1 MWRVQYGNQYDI
13 LGYVYALYGPAWK
26 FTIGTN
32 KQSRGHNG
40 SPVSVVLNRRFLVNR
55 GLACNAKQNTL
66 YTFITNDTMQ
76 FFSSRRIYFPT
87 SFHHLGAK
95 RFFFALIYSSI
106 EFRRVRNLLEFTL
119 LFPPHYRFLSPSS
132 SENNNDIENK
142 LPPNLKSVIRRKP
155 ERGSVYT
162 RKRAIRETG
171 EKSGIGSGSISVVD
185 HGRSWLT
192 RHDFSSPRS
201 SRRLTRDACHRV
213 HEFRLSPSE
222 RIISFHSHE
231 LSQFPADSR
240 LLERRIPGSGPRQ
253 TRQRARIC
261 IFIPAS
267 WACRL
272 KLRSWWPPRYLQPGA
287 CYYFKRW

>member
-76 FFSSRRIYFPT
+76 FFSSRRIYFST

-162 RKRAIRETG
+162 RKRAIQARNRREKWYWVWKHFRRRPRPIVT
-171 EKSGIGSGSISVVD
+171 
-185 HGRSWLT
+185 HAT
-192 RHDFSSPRS
+192 RF
-201 SRRLTRDACHRV
+201 
-213 HEFRLSPSE
+213 
-222 RIISFHSHE
+222 
-231 LSQFPADSR
+231 
-240 LLERRIPGSGPRQ
+240 
-253 TRQRARIC
+253 
-261 IFIPAS
+261 FIPAFEQEADKRRVS
-267 WACRL
+267 
-272 KLRSWWPPRYLQPGA
+272 PGSRVPT
-287 CYYFKRW
+287 FSFGTNH